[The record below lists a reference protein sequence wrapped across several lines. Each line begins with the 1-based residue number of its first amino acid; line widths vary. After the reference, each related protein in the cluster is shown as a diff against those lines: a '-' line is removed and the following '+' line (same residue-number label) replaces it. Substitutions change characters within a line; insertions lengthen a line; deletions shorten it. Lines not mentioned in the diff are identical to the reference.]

1 MSVFDFLQPINSN
14 LVSYAARLS
23 GHSMGAK
30 ITLHTASDFPN
41 LDKIQLAII
50 GVLDARGGN
59 ISTQVNL
66 DAFRTHFYALFPG
79 NWQLNLADLGD
90 IEMGDSQNDT
100 YFAVNNVVS
109 GLIKKNIIP
118 IVIGGSQ
125 DITYAMY
132 RAYDRLDQMVNFV
145 NIDKRFDLENSE
157 FNQDAS
163 AFVHKMILEMP
174 NNLFHYAN
182 IGFQIYL
189 NSQEEIDL
197 MEKLYFES
205 YRLGEVSNDLSITEP
220 VFRDADLVSVD
231 LTSIKSMESSNF
243 VSFMPNGF
251 DGKEICSLVRYAG
264 ISDRVSAIGFFN
276 THYSDNEFVL
286 LSQVVWYFL
295 EGFYHRSSE
304 YPFDIHKNVTKYT
317 VLIDS
322 EEMVFYKSNLTER
335 WWMEML
341 KLTGQDNN
349 RKITSLLPCSYGD
362 YLKACNQEIPER
374 WWKAQRKS
382 LL

>member
-23 GHSMGAK
+23 GQSMGAK
-30 ITLHTASDFPN
+30 ITLHTASELPN
-41 LDKIQLAII
+41 LDKIQLAIV

-59 ISTQVNL
+59 ISAQVNL
-66 DAFRTHFYALFPG
+66 DAFRTQFYALFPG

-100 YFAVNNVVS
+100 YFAVKSVVS
-109 GLIKKNIIP
+109 VLIKKNIIP
-118 IVIGGSQ
+118 IIIGGSQ

-157 FNQDAS
+157 FNQDAN
-163 AFVHKMILEMP
+163 AFVHKMILETP

-182 IGFQIYL
+182 IGFQTYL

-231 LTSIKSMESSNF
+231 LTSIKSMDSSNF
-243 VSFMPNGF
+243 VSFAPNGF

-276 THYSDNEFVL
+276 THYSENEFVL

-362 YLKACNQEIPER
+362 YLKACNQEVPER
-374 WWKAQRKS
+374 WWKSQRKS